1 MSDKTITV
9 VKTELS
15 IDSRLRCM
23 WIVMVNYTLGIL
35 NAILAGINISRGEYL
50 AAASEI
56 IFTII
61 FGMFAALDIKNA
73 SYTNY
78 QTYVHNET
86 IPVEN

>member
-35 NAILAGINISRGEYL
+35 NAILAGINISKEAYL

-56 IFTII
+56 IFAII

-73 SYTNY
+73 SYTNH
-78 QTYVHNET
+78 QIFVHNET

>member
-9 VKTELS
+9 IETQFTVDT
-15 IDSRLRCM
+15 RLRCM
-23 WIVMVNYTLGIL
+23 WIVMVNYTMGIL
-35 NAILAGINISRGEYL
+35 NAILAGINLNRGAYL

-61 FGMFAALDIKNA
+61 FGVYTAVEIKNA
-73 SYTNY
+73 SYMSN
-78 QTYVHNET
+78 QTFVHNET